1 MSYKTVLVH
10 VDHSIHAAQ
19 RIRIAAEIA
28 AADDAHLV
36 GSTTGRAQPQGKP
49 PSLMSLL
56 HRTTRPARPQSPDA
70 ALVNFDAIASGSGVN
85 SYERRVGGDEP
96 DGGIAAQ
103 AGYCDLVVIS
113 QPDPEGP
120 RDLAADLPQIVMLNC
135 ARPVLIIPYA
145 GHFEQIGKHV
155 LVAWDGSLAASRA
168 ISSALPLL
176 QRAGKVTVAL
186 FNRKSR
192 SAAGGGQP
200 GSDIA
205 LYLARHGVKVEVSP
219 QQTDF
224 DIGNAL
230 LSMAADIDSD
240 MIVMGGYGHTRLREF
255 MAGGVTDTVLKTM
268 TVPVF
273 MVH

>member
-36 GSTTGRAQPQGKP
+36 GSTTGRAQGMA
-49 PSLMSLL
+49 PSLTSLL
-56 HRTTRPARPQSPDA
+56 PRTARPPRSQAAEA

-85 SYERRVGGDEP
+85 SYERRVGGDDP

-113 QPDPEGP
+113 QPDPDGP
-120 RDLAADLPQIVMLNC
+120 SDLAAELPQIVMLNC

-192 SAAGGGQP
+192 SASDGRP

-230 LSMAADIDSD
+230 LSLAADIGSD

>member
-28 AADDAHLV
+28 AAEDAHLV
-36 GSTTGRAQPQGKP
+36 GSTTDRAQPQELP
-49 PSLMSLL
+49 LSLMSIFQAKPRAPRNE
-56 HRTTRPARPQSPDA
+56 HASA
-70 ALVNFDAIASGSGVN
+70 ALAKFDAIAAGTGVN
-85 SYERRVGGDEP
+85 SYERRVGGDEA
-96 DGGIAAQ
+96 DGGISVQ

-113 QPDPEGP
+113 QPDPEDP
-120 RDLAADLPQIVMLNC
+120 HDPAVDLPQIVMLNC

-145 GHFEQIGKHV
+145 GHFEHIGKHV
-155 LVAWDGSLAASRA
+155 LVAWDGSLGATRA
-168 ISSALPLL
+168 ITSALPLL

-192 SAAGGGQP
+192 SAVDGGQP

-205 LYLARHGVKVEVSP
+205 LYMARHGVKVEVSP
-219 QQTDF
+219 QHTDF

-230 LSMAADIDSD
+230 LSMAADIDCD

>member
-36 GSTTGRAQPQGKP
+36 GSTTGRAQPQGMP

-56 HRTTRPARPQSPDA
+56 HRTTPPARNEQPNA

-113 QPDPEGP
+113 QPDPADP

-192 SAAGGGQP
+192 SAAAGGHP

-219 QQTDF
+219 QHTDF